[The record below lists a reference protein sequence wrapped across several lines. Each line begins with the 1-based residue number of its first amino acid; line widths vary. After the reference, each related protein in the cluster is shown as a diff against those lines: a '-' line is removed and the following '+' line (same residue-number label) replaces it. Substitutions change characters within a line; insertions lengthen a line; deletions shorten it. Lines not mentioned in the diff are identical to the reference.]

1 MSLYDKSLDSNRQ
14 EIRLLSIVPGQ
25 EAEDIQC
32 TLSVISLHDDPKYT
46 ALFYVWGD
54 SNTRKQI
61 SVNRTSFDVT
71 LNLESALRH
80 IRMSDVQQTVW
91 VDAVC
96 INQNDVSE
104 RNQQVA
110 LMGDL
115 YTQAAEVIIWLGIG
129 NKYLDMLAEVIS
141 ETGLPTPPS
150 ELPADNARLQEYAVE
165 LCKINVLFKII
176 SQLPWWT
183 RIWTV
188 QECLLSVTD
197 PIFQCGSK
205 RFSWTAFFRIYWD
218 LYQRLRRMK
227 VLQFESHPDYQE
239 LLKAV
244 GGDADAVVDFDSFL
258 PLDSIGVLRR
268 NLGSGTRL
276 PLSECVAACL
286 GRKATLAHDYIY
298 GILGLVSME
307 LRQEIT
313 TDYNMSYRDLYQD
326 FVELILF
333 DGTSDDFQFFT
344 WITFDLSPDG
354 QPSWIP
360 DLSHQRSSR
369 YSALFLAS
377 PQPWRSVGEVWISDD
392 NELLLHRGVY
402 LDVLDS
408 VHPITIER
416 NEWRASLS
424 KLEKISKMPRNEAGQ
439 LEQNP
444 PFPPQEL
451 INASRAFHCRHL
463 FQAAL
468 QATLKDE
475 VQINDTLS
483 NYWWDVMMDE
493 NHEHFNMI
501 RSIEGSL
508 LRPELN
514 GMSISTVI
522 GRMLAYTHVACKG
535 RSLVKSRGGLR
546 GISVPHAEPG
556 DVIVGLLGW
565 HMLVIL
571 RPGKDFYTIVGGV
584 YVGGLMDWNVLDRCY
599 ERGELTE
606 ATFRIR

>member
-46 ALFYVWGD
+46 ALSYVWGD

-188 QECLLSVTD
+188 QGCLLSVTD
-197 PIFQCGSK
+197 PFFQCGSK

-313 TDYNMSYRDLYQD
+313 IDYNMSYRDLYQD

-333 DGTSDDFQFFT
+333 DRTSDDFQFFT
-344 WITFDLSPDG
+344 WITFDLSPD
-354 QPSWIP
+354 
-360 DLSHQRSSR
+360 
-369 YSALFLAS
+369 
-377 PQPWRSVGEVWISDD
+377 
-392 NELLLHRGVY
+392 GVY

-501 RSIEGSL
+501 RTIEGSL

-584 YVGGLMDWNVLDRCY
+584 YVGGLMDWTVLDRCY

>member
-1 MSLYDKSLDSNRQ
+1 M
-14 EIRLLSIVPGQ
+14 
-25 EAEDIQC
+25 
-32 TLSVISLHDDPKYT
+32 
-46 ALFYVWGD
+46 
-54 SNTRKQI
+54 
-61 SVNRTSFDVT
+61 
-71 LNLESALRH
+71 
-80 IRMSDVQQTVW
+80 
-91 VDAVC
+91 C

-110 LMGDL
+110 LMGEL

-129 NKYLDMLAEVIS
+129 DKYLDMLAEVIT

-150 ELPADNARLQEYAVE
+150 ELPADNARLRILHREYAVE
-165 LCKINVLFKII
+165 LSKITVLFKIN

-183 RIWTV
+183 RVWTV
-188 QECLLSVTD
+188 QECVLSVTD

-205 RFSWTAFFRIYWD
+205 RFSWTAFFHIFWD

-227 VLQFESHPDYQE
+227 VIEFGGHPDIQE
-239 LLKAV
+239 LHKAV
-244 GGDADAVVDFDSFL
+244 GGDADAVADFESLL
-258 PLDSIGVLRR
+258 PLNIIGVLRSNVR
-268 NLGSGTRL
+268 SGTRL
-276 PLSECVAACL
+276 TLPECVAACY

-307 LRQEIT
+307 VRQEIT
-313 TDYNMSYRDLYQD
+313 IDYNMSCWDLCQD

-333 DGTSDDFQFFT
+333 DGTSDGIQFFI
-344 WITFDLSPDG
+344 WLSFDSSPDG
-354 QPSWIP
+354 RPSWIP
-360 DLSHQRSSR
+360 DLSRQQSSR

-392 NELLLHRGVY
+392 NEILMHRGVY

-416 NEWRASLS
+416 KEWRASLS

-468 QATLKDE
+468 KDE
-475 VQINDTLS
+475 VQINDVLS
-483 NYWWDVMMDE
+483 NYWWEVMMDE

-501 RSIEGSL
+501 HSIEGSL
-508 LRPELN
+508 PRPELN

-522 GRMLAYTHVACKG
+522 GRMLAYTHVACNG

-584 YVGGLMDWNVLDRCY
+584 YVGGLMDWTVLDRCY